1 MIPIADFEQT
11 AREKLLDAK
20 CLLDGERFDG
30 AIYMAG
36 YALEIAIKVKLC
48 HSKEMPAFPDTYNEW
63 KDVAGALKKFDNTWK
78 KPDNAFDKE
87 SKSWKEH
94 LSEELVEKLD
104 EPLKSQILVDRD
116 WNKVRIWSVDL
127 RYRRNMATKS
137 QATGFINAIEN
148 IANNTLEVEL

>member
-48 HSKEMPAFPDTYNEW
+48 HSKEMPAFPDAEDEW
-63 KDVAGALKKFDNTWK
+63 KDINGALIKFDNTWK
-78 KPDNAFDKE
+78 KPNNAFDKE
-87 SKSWKEH
+87 SKSWKVH
-94 LSEELVEKLD
+94 LSEELVNKLN
-104 EPLKSQILVDRD
+104 ESLKNQILANRG
-116 WNKVRIWSVDL
+116 WGKIKLWSVDL
-127 RYRRNMATKS
+127 RYRRSMATKS
-137 QATGFINAIEN
+137 QATGFMNEIQN
-148 IANNTLEVEL
+148 IANNILEVEL